1 MNAVRTVLALGSNLG
16 ESRSTLADAVAALA
30 DHPGMKLMAVSPVAR
45 TAPVGG
51 PEGQPDYLNLVA
63 EFETTLEP
71 HALLDHCHDVENRH
85 HRTREV
91 RWGPRTLDVDIITY
105 GTEHLEDET
114 LTVPHP
120 RAAERA
126 FVLQPWAWMDP
137 DARLEGEPVAEL
149 AARAEDAS
157 GVELFEG
164 E

>member
-30 DHPGMKLMAVSPVAR
+30 DHPAMKLVAVSPVAR
-45 TAPVGG
+45 TRPVGG

-63 EFETTLEP
+63 EFETTLDA
-71 HALLDHCHDVENRH
+71 HSLLDHCHEVENTH

-105 GTEHLEDET
+105 GDQRISDDV

-120 RAAERA
+120 RAAQRA
-126 FVLQPWAWMDP
+126 FVLQPWAWLDP
-137 DARLEGEPVAEL
+137 EAVLEGVPVAEL
-149 AARAEDAS
+149 AARAADLP
-157 GVELFEG
+157 GLELFEG